1 MKKPDKQ
8 QIELPKFPMME
19 YLEMAIDSRQQGKIK
34 HKMSEIIAM
43 VFLATLANADDWVE
57 IELFAKYHEKVLRQ
71 YLELPNGIP
80 SHDTIQR
87 VMAIVSPEF
96 LSGFQ
101 QCWNELVSRDEGDKL
116 RKLLS
121 IDGKT
126 QRGNGTTARKGN
138 HIVSAVDENGVCL
151 GQERVGDKTNE
162 ITAIP
167 KLLDNLK
174 IKGHIITTDAMGTQT
189 EIAKKIRQKRAD
201 YVLALKANQGT
212 LYDDVK
218 LYFED
223 SEFLSESEYTSTVE
237 KARSS
242 IERREYW
249 QTDDIAWLPQKKGW
263 AGLQSIAM
271 TRNTVTK
278 NGRVTT
284 EIRYFISSLP
294 LGVDE
299 IARAIRGHWM
309 VESYHWHLDVTVR
322 EDANQTL
329 DRDAAFNLNIVRKI
343 SLNILRLLDLNHMFK
358 KISFRKKRLV
368 IGYDPMVFFG
378 MLFDI

>member
-1 MKKPDKQ
+1 MNNLENQ
-8 QIELPKFPMME
+8 LPKFPMME
-19 YLEMAIDSRQQGKIK
+19 YLELAIDSRQQGKIK
-34 HKMSEIIAM
+34 HKMSEIIAL
-43 VFLATLANADDWVE
+43 VFLATLSNADDWVE
-57 IELFAKYHEKVLRQ
+57 IELFAKYHEKALRK
-71 YLELPNGIP
+71 YMELPNGIP
-80 SHDTIQR
+80 SHDTMQR
-87 VMAIVSPEF
+87 VMAIVSPGF

-101 QCWNELVSRDEGDKL
+101 ERWNELVSGGEGDKL

-126 QRGNGTTARKGN
+126 QRGNGTATRKGN
-138 HIVSAVDENGVCL
+138 HIVSAVDGNGVCL

-167 KLLDNLK
+167 KLLDSLK
-174 IKGHIITTDAMGTQT
+174 VKGHIITTDAMGTQT
-189 EIAKKIRQKRAD
+189 GIAKKIRQKKAD
-201 YVLALKANQGT
+201 YVLALKGNQGT

-218 LYFED
+218 LYFKD
-223 SEFLSESEYTSTVE
+223 SGFLSESNYTSTIE

-249 QTDDIAWLPQKKGW
+249 QTDDIAWLARRKEW

-271 TRNTVTK
+271 TKNTVTK
-278 NGRVTT
+278 NGKTTT
-284 EIRYFISSLP
+284 ETRYFISSLP

-299 IARAIRGHWM
+299 MARAIRGHWM
-309 VESYHWHLDVTVR
+309 VESYHWHLDVTFR

-343 SLNILRLLDLNHMFK
+343 SLNILKLMDLSHMFK
-358 KISFRKKRLV
+358 NISLRKKWLV